1 MNTLNKYRQRA
12 LSILE
17 PIHGHREARAII
29 ELWFE
34 RRLKMS
40 RLAQLLVAEDLT
52 RFESFEHDLL
62 LLSEDVP
69 VQYILK
75 ESFFIDFWLEVNPFT
90 LVPRPETEE
99 LVRELALWLPNHPL
113 SVLDVGTGSGCIAL
127 GLKFLRNDLNC
138 KGVDLQYGAVQ
149 TAERNAKH
157 LQLDVVFNVLDI
169 LSSSFNEVDVVV
181 SNPPYIPRQERKLMK
196 NHVVFNEPDVALFVP
211 DHDPLIFYKRLIELG
226 ISQEPSP
233 VKYFAFEIHED
244 FGTEMLELCREYSL
258 KDITLKQDFQ
268 GKNRMIFAKYD
279 R

>member
-1 MNTLNKYRQRA
+1 MKTLNKYRQRA
-12 LSILE
+12 LSVLE
-17 PIHGHREARAII
+17 PIHGDREARAIM

-40 RLAQLLVAEDLT
+40 KLDQLFAAEDLT

-99 LVRELALWLPNHPL
+99 LVRELALWLPNSPL
-113 SVLDVGTGSGCIAL
+113 RVLDVGTGSGCIAL

-138 KGVDLQYGAVQ
+138 KGIDLQYGAVQ
-149 TAERNAKH
+149 TAARNAKH

-169 LSSSFNEVDVVV
+169 LSTSFNEVDVVV
-181 SNPPYIPRQERKLMK
+181 SNPPYIPRQERELMK

-211 DHDPLIFYKRLIELG
+211 DHDPLIFYRRLIELG
-226 ISQEPSP
+226 ISQEPAP
-233 VKYFAFEIHED
+233 AKYFAFEIHED
-244 FGTEMLELCREYSL
+244 LGPEMLALCREYSL